1 MSTKEKIKKIRSATT
16 VEIIVVAILVFVL
29 GGSGIALSKNTN
41 AASDLS
47 TPLIQ
52 LTGWRISHLFLHLML
67 GALFPTKFVLFF
79 CLGIVWE
86 IIEYAIGILTDSS
99 WWGESLWAHCQDV
112 IANSIGFLIGMLIAC
127 KGII

>member
-1 MSTKEKIKKIRSATT
+1 MSTKEKIKKIRSVTT
-16 VEIIVVAILVFVL
+16 AEIIVVAIIGFSI
-29 GGSGIALSKNTN
+29 GGAGIAWSKNTQ
-41 AASDLS
+41 AASHLS
-47 TPLIQ
+47 TPLVE
-52 LTGWRISHLFLHLML
+52 LTGWRISHFFLHLVL

-86 IIEYAIGILTDSS
+86 IIEYVIGILTDSS

-112 IANSIGFLIGMLIAC
+112 IANSVGFLVGMLIAC

>member
-1 MSTKEKIKKIRSATT
+1 MSTKDKVKKIRGATT
-16 VEIIVVAILVFVL
+16 VEIIVVAIIGFVI
-29 GGSGIALSKNTN
+29 GGAGIALSKNTN
-41 AASDLS
+41 ASADLS

-52 LTGWRISHLFLHLML
+52 LTGWRISHFFLHLVL

-86 IIEYAIGILTDSS
+86 IIEYLIGILTDSS

-112 IANSIGFLIGMLIAC
+112 IANTTGFLVGMLIAC

>member
-1 MSTKEKIKKIRSATT
+1 MSSNEKVKKIRSATT
-16 VEIIVVAILVFVL
+16 AEIIVVALIGFVI
-29 GGSGIALSKNTN
+29 GGTGIALSKKADRALGLT
-41 AASDLS
+41 

-52 LTGWRISHLFLHLML
+52 FTGWRISHFFLHLIL
-67 GALFPTKFVLFF
+67 GALFPTRFVLFF

-86 IIEYAIGILTDSS
+86 IIEYIIGIVTDSS

-112 IANSIGFLIGMLIAC
+112 IANSVGFLVGMLIAC